1 MVTIFGIFEEN
12 LKRNE
17 TFEFT
22 AHHTYSNE
30 VSRQLYILDMHISIF
45 LLILRQ
51 IYENYGPDSALK
63 RRVAPFSTK
72 VPDLGLKHLCNNVHQ
87 KPCVSGVF
95 TRVSGAQMIDF
106 GINNV

>member
-1 MVTIFGIFEEN
+1 MVTIFAIFEEN

-51 IYENYGPDSALK
+51 IYGNYGPDSALN
-63 RRVAPFSTK
+63 RRVASFSTK
-72 VPDLGLKHLCNNVHQ
+72 VPDLGAKPLCNNVH
-87 KPCVSGVF
+87 KKSCVSRAF
-95 TRVSGAQMIDF
+95 TRVSRAQMIDF
-106 GINNV
+106 GISNV

>member
-1 MVTIFGIFEEN
+1 MVTIFAIFEEN

-51 IYENYGPDSALK
+51 IYGNYGPDSALK
-63 RRVAPFSTK
+63 RRVASFSTK
-72 VPDLGLKHLCNNVHQ
+72 VPDLGVKPLCNNVH
-87 KPCVSGVF
+87 KKSCVSRAF
-95 TRVSGAQMIDF
+95 TRVSRAQMIDF
-106 GINNV
+106 GISNV